1 MERKAPLTRDPD
13 KPLSDRAKRRQAQLA
28 GQSRWQSKA
37 KLTPELEQQAIDL
50 EGDYKEIAKQLNLPR
65 EIVRRIRL
73 RAGLLAVRNRDDAQK
88 PWAKK
93 GPGEVY
99 KAHNKAKPVPRERQS
114 PKAAIVA
121 EL

>member
-1 MERKAPLTRDPD
+1 
-13 KPLSDRAKRRQAQLA
+13 
-28 GQSRWQSKA
+28 
-37 KLTPELEQQAIDL
+37 
-50 EGDYKEIAKQLNLPR
+50 
-65 EIVRRIRL
+65 VRRIRL